1 MTVVADS
8 WWLMYT
14 KARRH
19 LATNYFLTGC
29 YLIMGRTV
37 NDKLVNNFEN
47 RIKSKSSEKALT
59 KFKRPKIALNSN
71 FLS

>member
-29 YLIMGRTV
+29 YLIMGRTI
-37 NDKLVNNFEN
+37 NDKLVNDFEN
-47 RIKSKSSEKALT
+47 TIK
-59 KFKRPKIALNSN
+59 
-71 FLS
+71 